1 MNSSSETAS
10 KAGSTQ
16 ADAGAR
22 RIAVVG
28 IVVTERLKSAPKV
41 NQVLSDYA
49 HIIIGRMGIPYR
61 DRCVSVI
68 ALIVDGDTDN
78 LGAMTGKLGS
88 IPGVKVRTAIT
99 V

>member
-1 MNSSSETAS
+1 MSRDKESV
-10 KAGSTQ
+10 AGAEGRQ
-16 ADAGAR
+16 AEADAR

-28 IVVTERLKSAPKV
+28 IAVTQRLKSAPGEPGS
-41 NQVLSDYA
+41 QRLRPHYHRADGY
-49 HIIIGRMGIPYR
+49 PYR
-61 DRCVSVI
+61 ERGISVI
-68 ALIVDGDTDN
+68 ALIVDGDTDT